1 MKELAEG
8 RDVVDARIGAGVAH
22 QHQARIQHH
31 TNAISHV
38 IPLVPPKAAHVAK
51 PARILNIAV
60 AQ

>member
-1 MKELAEG
+1 MLSTPELV
-8 RDVVDARIGAGVAH
+8 RVSLINT
-22 QHQARIQHH
+22 ARIQHH